1 MFCLL
6 ASKTQCMGCKA
17 FFLCLETKELL
28 YFSSFLLWRKF
39 WQKLL
44 DKEQRR
50 YWLYGLAITVFMPQI
65 KNIGNLNNTDN
76 TTDVET
82 SNGTQKVSRAGT
94 ANRWDWNYSINKN
107 EATQKIL
114 NASSTDYTRRKY
126 LLNNDIIL
134 LRLTAK

>member
-1 MFCLL
+1 M
-6 ASKTQCMGCKA
+6 
-17 FFLCLETKELL
+17 
-28 YFSSFLLWRKF
+28 
-39 WQKLL
+39 
-44 DKEQRR
+44 DKGQRR
-50 YWLYGLAITVFMPQI
+50 YWLYGLAITVFVPQI

-94 ANRWDWNYSINKN
+94 ANSWDWNYAINKN

-114 NASSTDYTRRKY
+114 NASSTDCTKCKH
-126 LLNNDIIL
+126 LLNNDIML

>member
-1 MFCLL
+1 M
-6 ASKTQCMGCKA
+6 
-17 FFLCLETKELL
+17 
-28 YFSSFLLWRKF
+28 
-39 WQKLL
+39 
-44 DKEQRR
+44 
-50 YWLYGLAITVFMPQI
+50 YGLATTVFVPQI
-65 KNIGNLNNTDN
+65 KNIRNLNNTDN

-94 ANRWDWNYSINKN
+94 ANSWDWNYSINKN